1 MKVLQINIKIKY
13 KKGIINRLAIKT
25 FKQWRYCLEKIG
37 QKNTP
42 PHSQIENE
50 DGV

>member
-1 MKVLQINIKIKY
+1 MNIKY
-13 KKGIINRLAIKT
+13 KEGITNRLAIKT
-25 FKQWRYCLEKIG
+25 FKQWRYCLEKFG
-37 QKNTP
+37 QKKSH